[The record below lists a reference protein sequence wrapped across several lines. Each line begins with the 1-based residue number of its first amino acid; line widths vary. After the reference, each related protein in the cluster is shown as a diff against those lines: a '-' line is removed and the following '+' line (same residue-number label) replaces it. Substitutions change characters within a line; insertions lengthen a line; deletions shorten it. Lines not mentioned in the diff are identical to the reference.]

1 MKKEITAE
9 YMHKLLKDGAFKDV
23 DLSRIATMS
32 DDERRV
38 FTIEQADRL
47 LGAQGYGDTMRWYM
61 GQFFDDE
68 FELRDDNPLC
78 EEDSVLAQWYIALAD
93 LGWCLITHLPFDLN
107 SIELGLSTHAED
119 PEQDYTIDNER
130 LTAWLRSTP
139 YKRVAALVARIM
151 LEREYDRV
159 VAHFDAAQD
168 YYAEHCHSGSLN
180 VQQTEQC
187 ETFVTSVL
195 DAIATVLSHQQRGR
209 ELGLDDDG
217 LEVVDALWGWM
228 PHDYD
233 ADCVA
238 ATREICEAAEA
249 AMPAP
254 TVIRSRKGFAQFQQ
268 PVMQQMEA
276 IARKHDL
283 DIDLTDKYSITM
295 GYLTDWLYRKY
306 MEIHGQGNRTRLT
319 ARWIQGFLA
328 AVPP

>member
-9 YMHKLLKDGAFKDV
+9 YMHKLLKEGAFKDV
-23 DLSRIATMS
+23 DLSRVATMS
-32 DDERRV
+32 DDERRE

-107 SIELGLSTHAED
+107 SIEPGLGTHAED

-130 LTAWLRSTP
+130 LTAWLRTTP

-159 VAHFDAAQD
+159 VTHFDAAQD

-180 VQQTEQC
+180 VQKTEEC
-187 ETFVTSVL
+187 EAFVTSVL

-254 TVIRSRKGFAQFQQ
+254 TVIRSRNGFALFQK
-268 PVMQQMEA
+268 PVMEQMEA
-276 IARKHDL
+276 IARKHEL

-306 MEIHGQGNRTRLT
+306 MGKEIEHDSPLDGYKD
-319 ARWIQGFLA
+319 F
-328 AVPP
+328 